1 LLRKYGIINTETRAL
16 IKPLQ
21 LKSEDNQMKKNKARK
36 CSNELHK
43 NTKKLSLRGV
53 SHPKKYRFALF
64 ASLFLGW
71 LTG

>member
-1 LLRKYGIINTETRAL
+1 
-16 IKPLQ
+16 
-21 LKSEDNQMKKNKARK
+21 MKKNNARK

-43 NTKKLSLRGV
+43 NTKKLSLRAV
-53 SHPKKYRFALF
+53 SHPKKCRFAFF